1 MTKKENLMDQLNNE
15 EKPLSAEEE
24 LRELILAYLPPI
36 ANSEGYECRGT
47 VAEQLA
53 EVLVDEDYRKIT
65 PDEKEFLRNRVTE
78 LERKTY
84 SEGVIG
90 ALTFID
96 QLRSRGDQPGE
107 DFADILQPLA
117 DAYRKLSS
125 ITAVETRTE
134 WQVRMPEDR
143 HSAEGWMT
151 NTELGATYLEREHGA
166 EVRTRT
172 VTEWKKRGV
181 K

>member
-1 MTKKENLMDQLNNE
+1 MEQNSNNE
-15 EKPLSAEEE
+15 HVLTAEEE
-24 LRELILAYLPPI
+24 LHGLILAYLPPI
-36 ANSEGYECRGT
+36 PNSEGYECRGT
-47 VAEQLA
+47 VAEKVA
-53 EVLVDEDYRKIT
+53 EVLMEADYRKVT
-65 PDEKEFLRNRVTE
+65 PEEEEILAKRVSN
-78 LERKTY
+78 LERKTF
-84 SEGVIG
+84 SGGVVG

-107 DFADILQPLA
+107 DFANILQPLA
-117 DAYRKLSS
+117 DAYRELYKETHESKL
-125 ITAVETRTE
+125 E

-143 HSAEGWMT
+143 HSAEGWMR

-172 VTEWKKRGV
+172 VTEWKKRDV

>member
-1 MTKKENLMDQLNNE
+1 MEQPNNE
-15 EKPLSAEEE
+15 ATVLTAEEE

-36 ANSEGYECRGT
+36 PNSEGYECRGT

-53 EVLVDEDYRKIT
+53 EVLTEENYEKVT
-65 PDEKEFLRNRVTE
+65 PRDAPSNG
-78 LERKTY
+78 
-84 SEGVIG
+84 GVEG
-90 ALTFID
+90 ALVCIQ

-107 DFADILQPLA
+107 DFADIFQPLA
-117 DAYRKLSS
+117 DAYRALLATSRERK
-125 ITAVETRTE
+125 VVE

-143 HSAEGWMT
+143 HSEDGWTKNNEM
-151 NTELGATYLEREHGA
+151 GATYLEREHGA

-172 VTEWKKRGV
+172 VTEWKKRSV